1 MTFEYEKLLL
11 LKSPQNK
18 EASNIVVIKKK
29 NKKKTSQTYIS
40 GAFQDKFT
48 DFTDEPVVKCNV
60 LSGECFIRS
69 C

>member
-18 EASNIVVIKKK
+18 EASNIVVIKK
-29 NKKKTSQTYIS
+29 NQKKTSQTYIS